1 MADKVWMTK
10 GRSGIFSTG
19 LAKVNLHEAFWTD
32 DECLIVMDLA
42 HGGNLFDKLHND
54 IVSNQADPF
63 PGLGSLA
70 GMWEINGPSMWQQDA
85 NLFV

>member
-1 MADKVWMTK
+1 MVTVF
-10 GRSGIFSTG
+10 GRQRIDLFGHVMQWGWWSF
-19 LAKVNLHEAFWTD
+19 AKVNLHEAFWTD

-63 PGLGSLA
+63 PGLGSSA
-70 GMWEINGPSMWQQDA
+70 GMWEACLMA
-85 NLFV
+85 A